1 MKITDIKT
9 HVVMPIPGLAWLFVE
24 VETDEGVTGL
34 GECTDYAVNSH
45 LVRGLEAIKPL
56 VVGSDP
62 KNIEEIWQRIFHV
75 NSDLNG
81 RGYISHLIS
90 AIDIA
95 LWDLIGKAKGMPLY
109 QLLATDS
116 EPDTKARVYASGGC
130 RRS

>member
-24 VETDEGVTGL
+24 VETDEGVSGL

-45 LVRGLEAIKPL
+45 LVRGIEAIKPL

-95 LWDLIGKAKGMPLY
+95 LWDIKGKVANSSSKEIAK
-109 QLLATDS
+109 S
-116 EPDTKARVYASGGC
+116 N
-130 RRS
+130 